1 MMNKVLIILQWNVLQ
16 DRSAVNSINSLKT
29 ISKQMFAN
37 PAKRLQRARSHDTD
51 LLIYVKIKLFENLYC
66 EMFM

>member
-1 MMNKVLIILQWNVLQ
+1 MNKVDIILQWKVLQ
-16 DRSAVNSINSLKT
+16 DRTAVNSINSLKT
-29 ISKQMFAN
+29 LSKQMFAN
-37 PAKRLQRARSHDTD
+37 PAKTLQHAHDTD